1 MAEYL
6 IFGALFT
13 LLIFLLQVQ
22 FKKQGDKIDCL
33 ENDKNKI
40 EMELQRLDGK
50 LWSEEKLTKTIN
62 NSVEA
67 TLNKWML
74 EQIKS
79 GSIKFGGKE

>member
-33 ENDKNKI
+33 EDDKNKI

-74 EQIKS
+74 EQLKS
-79 GSIKFGGKE
+79 GSIRFGGRE